1 MVDVPR
7 TRGKI
12 ANAATESVGVGAP
25 EEELIKITPEMIAAG
40 VEVLSDNTEW
50 TSNLSRGIAEDYVKD
65 ILRAALAVA
74 LAEKLKGGPK

>member
-50 TSNLSRGIAEDYVKD
+50 TSNLSRGIADYVKD